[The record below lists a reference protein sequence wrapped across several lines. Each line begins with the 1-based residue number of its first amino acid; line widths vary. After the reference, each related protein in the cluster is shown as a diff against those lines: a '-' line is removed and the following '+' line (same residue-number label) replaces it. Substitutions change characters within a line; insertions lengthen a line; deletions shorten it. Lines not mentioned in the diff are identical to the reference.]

1 MIHYLTDLL
10 QAHSFPSIL
19 SAISSAN
26 SDHVS
31 FGTYLTIILG
41 LGILAQWLAWR
52 FKLPSIL
59 LLLAFGFGAQLLFS
73 ISINDYLT
81 EELGNTLLLP
91 VVGLSVAL
99 ILFEGGLTLKFSEL
113 KESGAPVL
121 RLCTFAVLI
130 SFVLTTAIGIYLFHW
145 HWQVAAILGSIL
157 VVTGPTVIAPLI
169 RHIKPS
175 RKVGSIVKWEGIV
188 VDPIGAIMAVLI
200 FQAAVAGDWDAA
212 RSTVIIM
219 LGKTLLVGIL
229 FAFIL
234 AKAVEFALKK
244 HYIPDFLHSVFIIS
258 VIAIAFAASNS
269 IVHESGLLTV
279 TVMGIVLANQK
290 SVSVKHILEFK
301 EHLRVLIIS
310 LLFLVLSGRVDTDN
324 LNSDTL
330 IQGGVLLLLLIL
342 VVRPLSIFGANL
354 FSSKTTFKEQIF
366 LASLAPRGIVAAA
379 VTSIFA
385 LELTQ
390 AARDGLVPA
399 EIAQQAENLVL
410 ITFIVIVGTVAFYGL
425 LAAPLANKL
434 GLASKNPRGLLF
446 AGANTWSRLVA
457 KALHDDGFDV
467 LMLDT
472 NFSNVAAASL
482 AGIPAKRAN
491 ILSEYVEEELDLTGI
506 GQLIAA
512 TNNDEVNSLAAREF
526 THIFGSA
533 EIWQVA
539 PLDDNEHHTNSVAS
553 HQRGRILFPG
563 RPNRKKLERLV
574 LKGAIVK
581 KTKISEEYTYQ
592 KFVDSNPDAIMLFLY
607 SEDKGLRPAS
617 EEIKKVPA
625 GNSVYAMVLPESPE
639 PIPKSP
645 VTPDLSKV

>member
-1 MIHYLTDLL
+1 MITDLTG
-10 QAHSFPSIL
+10 I
-19 SAISSAN
+19 
-26 SDHVS
+26 S

-41 LGILAQWLAWR
+41 LGILAQWAAWR

-73 ISINDYLT
+73 ISINDFLT

-121 RLCTFAVLI
+121 RLCTIAVLI
-130 SFVLTTAIGIYLFHW
+130 SFVLTTAIGIYIFEW
-145 HWQVAAILGSIL
+145 NWRVAAILGSIL

-175 RKVGSIVKWEGIV
+175 KKIGSIVKWEGIV

-200 FQAAVAGDWDAA
+200 FQAAIAGDWDSA
-212 RSTVIIM
+212 RSAVFIS
-219 LGKTLLVGIL
+219 LAKTILVGIV
-229 FAFIL
+229 FALIL
-234 AKAVEFALKK
+234 AKAIEFALKK

-258 VIAIAFAASNS
+258 VIAVAFSASNA
-269 IVHESGLLTV
+269 IVAESGLLTV
-279 TVMGIVLANQK
+279 TVMGIALANQK
-290 SVSVKHILEFK
+290 AVSVKHILEFK

-310 LLFLVLSGRVDTDN
+310 LLFLVLSGRVNTE
-324 LNSDTL
+324 TL
-330 IQGGVLLLLLIL
+330 TSETLTQGLILLALLIL
-342 VVRPLSIFGANL
+342 VVRPISIFGANL
-354 FSSKTTFKEQIF
+354 FSKKTTFKEQIF
-366 LASLAPRGIVAAA
+366 LAALAPRGIVAAA

-385 LELTQ
+385 LELTH
-390 AARDGLVPA
+390 AAQEGSIPH

-410 ITFIVIVGTVAFYGL
+410 LVFIVIVGTVAFYGL

-434 GLASKNPRGLLF
+434 GLASKNPRGVLF
-446 AGANTWSRLVA
+446 AGANTWTRLIA
-457 KALHDDGFDV
+457 KALHDDGHDV

-472 NFSNVAAASL
+472 NYSNVAAASM

-506 GQLIAA
+506 GQLVAA
-512 TNNDEVNSLAAREF
+512 TNNDEVNSLAAKEF

-539 PLDDNEHHTNSVAS
+539 PLDDNAHHTNAVAA
-553 HQRGRILFPG
+553 HQRGRIMFTG

-574 LKGAIVK
+574 LQGAIIK
-581 KTKISEEYTYQ
+581 KTNISEQYSYQ
-592 KFVDSNPDAIMLFLY
+592 DFTEGNPDAIILFIA
-607 SEDKGLRPAS
+607 SEDKDLRPAS
-617 EEIKKVPA
+617 EDLKKVNA
-625 GNSVYAMVLPESPE
+625 GNSIYALVTPDSPE
-639 PIPKSP
+639 PIPKKI
-645 VTPDLSKV
+645 TAPDLSKV

>member
-1 MIHYLTDLL
+1 MIHDFTD
-10 QAHSFPSIL
+10 I
-19 SAISSAN
+19 
-26 SDHVS
+26 S
-31 FGTYLTIILG
+31 FGTYLTIMLG
-41 LGILAQWLAWR
+41 LGILAQWSAWR

-73 ISINDYLT
+73 ISINDFLN
-81 EELGNTLLLP
+81 EELGNKLLLP

-121 RLCTFAVLI
+121 RLCTFGVLI
-130 SFVLTTAIGIYLFHW
+130 SFVLTTAIGIYIFNW

-200 FQAAVAGDWDAA
+200 FQAAVAGDWDSARAA
-212 RSTVIIM
+212 VIES
-219 LGKTLLVGIL
+219 LVKTLIVGLV

-234 AKAVEFALKK
+234 AKAIEFALRK

-279 TVMGIVLANQK
+279 TVMGIALANQK

-310 LLFLVLSGRVDTDN
+310 LLFLVLSGRVNTET
-324 LNSDTL
+324 LTSETL
-330 IQGGVLLLLLIL
+330 IQGGILLALLIL

-354 FSSKTTFKEQIF
+354 FSKKTTFKEQVF

-390 AARDGLVPA
+390 AAKDGLVPT

-425 LAAPLANKL
+425 LAAPLANRL
-434 GLASKNPRGLLF
+434 GLASKNPRGVLF
-446 AGANTWSRLVA
+446 AGANTWTRLIA
-457 KALHDDGFDV
+457 KALHDDGHDV

-472 NFSNVAAASL
+472 NYSNVAAASM

-506 GQLIAA
+506 GQLLAA

-526 THIFGSA
+526 THIFGSK

-539 PLDDNEHHTNSVAS
+539 PLDDNAHHTNAVAA
-553 HQRGRILFPG
+553 HQRGRIMFTD
-563 RPNRKKLERLV
+563 RPNRKKLESLV
-574 LKGAIVK
+574 LNGAIVK
-581 KTKISEEYTYQ
+581 KTTISEQYSYQ
-592 KFVDSNPDAIMLFLY
+592 DFLDRNPGATMLFLD
-607 SEDKGLRPAS
+607 SEDKGLRPAD
-617 EEIKKVPA
+617 EHLKKIAPGV
-625 GNSVYAMVLPESPE
+625 SIYALVIPDSPE
-639 PIPKSP
+639 IISQTP

>member
-1 MIHYLTDLL
+1 MIHDFTG
-10 QAHSFPSIL
+10 I
-19 SAISSAN
+19 
-26 SDHVS
+26 S

-41 LGILAQWLAWR
+41 LGILAQWSAWR

-73 ISINDYLT
+73 ISINDFLT
-81 EELGNTLLLP
+81 EELGNSLLLP

-121 RLCTFAVLI
+121 RLCTIGVVIAFA
-130 SFVLTTAIGIYLFHW
+130 LTTSIGIYIFQW
-145 HWQVAAILGSIL
+145 DWRVAAILGSIL

-188 VDPIGAIMAVLI
+188 VDPIGAILAVLI
-200 FQAAVAGDWDAA
+200 FQAAIAGDWESAKSA
-212 RSTVIIM
+212 VIESLI
-219 LGKTLLVGIL
+219 KTILVGIV

-234 AKAVEFALKK
+234 AKAIEFALKK

-258 VIAIAFAASNS
+258 VIAIAFSASNA

-279 TVMGIVLANQK
+279 TVMGIALANQK

-310 LLFLVLSGRVDTDN
+310 LLFLVLSGRVNTDT
-324 LNSDTL
+324 LTTETL
-330 IQGGVLLLLLIL
+330 IQGMILLALLIL
-342 VVRPLSIFGANL
+342 VVRPLTIFGANL
-354 FSSKTTFKEQIF
+354 FSNKTTFKEQVF
-366 LASLAPRGIVAAA
+366 LAALAPRGIVAAA

-385 LELTQ
+385 LELAQ
-390 AARDGLVPA
+390 AAKDGHVTP
-399 EIAQQAENLVL
+399 EVAQQAENLVL
-410 ITFIVIVGTVAFYGL
+410 LTFIVIVGTVTFYGL

-434 GLASKNPRGLLF
+434 GLATKNPRGILF
-446 AGANTWSRLVA
+446 AGANTWTRLIA
-457 KALHDDGFDV
+457 KALHNDGHDV

-472 NFSNVAAASL
+472 NYSNVAAASM

-506 GQLIAA
+506 GQLVAA
-512 TNNDEVNSLAAREF
+512 TNNDEVNSLAAKEF

-539 PLDDNEHHTNSVAS
+539 PLDDNDHHTNAVAA
-553 HQRGRILFPG
+553 HQRGRILFTG
-563 RPNRKKLERLV
+563 RPNRKQLERHV
-574 LKGAIVK
+574 QQGASIK
-581 KTKISEEYTYQ
+581 KTTISDQFSYQDFIEAYPESIILFLHSEE
-592 KFVDSNPDAIMLFLY
+592 
-607 SEDKGLRPAS
+607 KGLRPAD
-617 EEIKKVPA
+617 EDLKKVPP
-625 GNSVYAMVLPESPE
+625 GNSIYALVFPEAPE
-639 PIPKSP
+639 
-645 VTPDLSKV
+645 LS

>member
-1 MIHYLTDLL
+1 MIHDFTG
-10 QAHSFPSIL
+10 I
-19 SAISSAN
+19 
-26 SDHVS
+26 S

-41 LGILAQWLAWR
+41 LGILAQWSAWR

-73 ISINDYLT
+73 ISINDFLN
-81 EELGNTLLLP
+81 EDLGNSLLLP

-113 KESGAPVL
+113 KESGAPVF
-121 RLCTFAVLI
+121 RLCTIGVLI
-130 SFVLTTAIGIYLFHW
+130 AFVLTTAIGIYIFQW
-145 HWQVAAILGSIL
+145 NWRVAGILGSIL

-200 FQAAVAGDWDAA
+200 FQAAIAGDWDSA
-212 RSTVIIM
+212 RTAVITS
-219 LGKTLLVGIL
+219 LLKTLVVGVG
-229 FAFIL
+229 FAFVL

-244 HYIPDFLHSVFIIS
+244 HYIPDFLHSVFMIS
-258 VIAIAFAASNS
+258 VIAIAFSASNAV
-269 IVHESGLLTV
+269 VHESGLLTV
-279 TVMGIVLANQK
+279 TVMGIALANQK
-290 SVSVKHILEFK
+290 AVSVKHILEFK

-310 LLFLVLSGRVDTDN
+310 LLFLVLSGRVNTE
-324 LNSDTL
+324 TL
-330 IQGGVLLLLLIL
+330 TSETLTQGLILLALLIL

-354 FSSKTTFKEQIF
+354 FSNKTTFKEQIF

-385 LELTQ
+385 LELTH
-390 AARDGLVPA
+390 AAAEGQVPA
-399 EIAQQAENLVL
+399 EVAQQAENLVL
-410 ITFIVIVGTVAFYGL
+410 LTFIVIVGTVAFYGL

-434 GLASKNPRGLLF
+434 GLATKNPRGILF
-446 AGANTWSRLVA
+446 AGANTWTRLIA
-457 KALHDDGFDV
+457 KTLHDDGHDV

-506 GQLIAA
+506 GQLVAA
-512 TNNDEVNSLAAREF
+512 TNNDEVNSLAAKEF

-539 PLDDNEHHTNSVAS
+539 PLDDKEHHTNSVAS
-553 HQRGRILFPG
+553 HQRGRIMFTG

-581 KTKISEEYTYQ
+581 KTSISEQYTFQ
-592 KFVDSNPDAIMLFLY
+592 HFTEANPDAIILFLN
-607 SEDKGLRPAS
+607 SEDKGLRPA
-617 EEIKKVPA
+617 EEDLKKVTP
-625 GNSVYAMVLPESPE
+625 GNTIYALVFPEDPE
-639 PIPKSP
+639 PLSKKP
-645 VTPDLSKV
+645 TAPDLSKV

>member
-1 MIHYLTDLL
+1 MIHDFTG
-10 QAHSFPSIL
+10 I
-19 SAISSAN
+19 
-26 SDHVS
+26 S
-31 FGTYLTIILG
+31 FGTYLAIILG
-41 LGILAQWLAWR
+41 LGIIAQWSAWR

-59 LLLAFGFGAQLLFS
+59 LLLAFGFGAQLLFG
-73 ISINDYLT
+73 ISINDFLT

-121 RLCTFAVLI
+121 RLCTIGVVIAFA
-130 SFVLTTAIGIYLFHW
+130 LTTAIGIYIFQW
-145 HWQVAAILGSIL
+145 DWRVSAILGSIL

-175 RKVGSIVKWEGIV
+175 RKVSSIVKWEGIV
-188 VDPIGAIMAVLI
+188 VDPIGAIMAVLM
-200 FQAAVAGDWDAA
+200 FQAAIAGDWESA
-212 RSTVIIM
+212 RSAIIES
-219 LGKTLLVGIL
+219 LIHTILVGL
-229 FAFIL
+229 VFAFIL
-234 AKAVEFALKK
+234 AKAIEFALKK

-258 VIAIAFAASNS
+258 VIAIAFTASNA

-279 TVMGIVLANQK
+279 TVMGIALANQK

-310 LLFLVLSGRVDTDN
+310 ILFLVLSGRVNTA
-324 LNSDTL
+324 TL
-330 IQGGVLLLLLIL
+330 TAETLTQGLILLALLIL

-354 FSSKTTFKEQIF
+354 FSKKSTFKEQIF

-390 AARDGLVPA
+390 AAKDGHVS
-399 EIAQQAENLVL
+399 EIVAQQAESLVL
-410 ITFIVIVGTVAFYGL
+410 ITFIIIVGTVTFYGL

-434 GLASKNPRGLLF
+434 GLASKNPRGVLF
-446 AGANTWSRLVA
+446 AGANTWTRLLA
-457 KALHDDGFDV
+457 KTLHDDGHDV

-472 NFSNVAAASL
+472 NYSNVAAASM

-506 GQLIAA
+506 GQLVAA
-512 TNNDEVNSLAAREF
+512 TNNDEVNSLATREF

-539 PLDDNEHHTNSVAS
+539 PLDDNDHHTNAVAS
-553 HQRGRILFPG
+553 HQRGRILFTG
-563 RPNRKKLERLV
+563 RPNRKKLEKLV
-574 LKGAIVK
+574 LEGAIIK
-581 KTKISEEYTYQ
+581 KTSISEQYT
-592 KFVDSNPDAIMLFLY
+592 FEDFNEANPGAIMLFLD
-607 SEDKGLRPAS
+607 SEDKGLRPAD
-617 EEIKKVPA
+617 EELKKVSA
-625 GNSVYAMVLPESPE
+625 GHSVYALVFPETPE
-639 PIPKSP
+639 PLSQKPS
-645 VTPDLSKV
+645 TPDLSKV